1 MRRGK
6 AEMLCSKGTSCRQAG
21 RRPGSLGVRVERAGL
36 GDGGEGQAARR
47 QADRQA
53 GWIQREWLAE
63 VLGSQ
68 ACPAATAALPAL
80 ASECF
85 IKSRSCA
92 TLVPMSV
99 RARACISTCE

>member
-1 MRRGK
+1 MRD
-6 AEMLCSKGTSCRQAG
+6 
-21 RRPGSLGVRVERAGL
+21 ERAGL
-36 GDGGEGQAARR
+36 REGGEDRR
-47 QADRQA
+47 PAGGEAGRLGDAD
-53 GWIQREWLAE
+53 GDWLAA
-63 VLGSQ
+63 VLSSH